1 MRKALSIYMSDLK
14 QLRTNWAAAVL
25 AAGLIVLP
33 SLYAWI
39 NVEASLDPYD
49 NTVNLRVGV
58 VNEDRGAELAG
69 HRFHAGKE
77 IINALR
83 NNHRLG
89 WQFVTKAKGME
100 GVRKGDYFATIVIP
114 EDFSANLATIVRDR
128 PKRAVIHYYENDK
141 RNAIVPKIT
150 ERGVST
156 LSAQVGDE
164 FTAIVNTVLFSLFHE
179 AGVTLEQQLP
189 DIRHFETLLFR
200 LQNDL
205 PTIERQLDKASRD
218 AAQARQ
224 FIQRAEQLLPKAE
237 QVVNQG
243 REWLDGAGRF
253 FAQTKETPR
262 LFMAPTEAWLRT
274 LEELTVSLEQWAAA
288 PPRSDDDFERWAA
301 TGKAIATDGE
311 QLLSQLDD
319 ALHRLEGAAD
329 IDRPAHLRNALIRL
343 RQTFAD
349 MQDMAMRPA
358 GQSFETIVEHVQ
370 TQAAAVDAAVKGVRQ
385 AYEQQ
390 ALPLIQTK
398 WAEMAP
404 LFQQT
409 KQRLE
414 NMAGVISR
422 LERLFTNAD
431 RDLKATEQWLT
442 AAKTEY
448 PFLARH
454 VSELTALV
462 AKMKSETDINE
473 LIHLLKQDPQAK
485 GAFLAHPVD
494 VKTYRLFPLPN
505 YGSGMNPFYTVLAIW
520 VGGLLLVSVLVIDPF
535 RENGN
540 TARAMYIG
548 RLLTF
553 WTLNLLQAFV
563 VTVGAAMF
571 LPHIFIR
578 DPHWFVMFGLLA
590 GMVFTVII
598 FTLVSLFGNVGKA
611 MAIILLVLQI
621 AGAGGTYPVELIPPF
636 FRLLNPWLPFTY
648 AIDLMRE
655 AVGGIVWE
663 NVRRDV
669 VRLCLFAVAALLAGL
684 SFQAPLSRWMRVFKE
699 KVAESKLFH

>member
-1 MRKALSIYMSDLK
+1 MSDLK
-14 QLRTNWAAAVL
+14 QLTTNWAAAVL

-253 FAQTKETPR
+253 
-262 LFMAPTEAWLRT
+262 
-274 LEELTVSLEQWAAA
+274 
-288 PPRSDDDFERWAA
+288 
-301 TGKAIATDGE
+301 
-311 QLLSQLDD
+311 
-319 ALHRLEGAAD
+319 
-329 IDRPAHLRNALIRL
+329 
-343 RQTFAD
+343 
-349 MQDMAMRPA
+349 
-358 GQSFETIVEHVQ
+358 
-370 TQAAAVDAAVKGVRQ
+370 
-385 AYEQQ
+385 
-390 ALPLIQTK
+390 
-398 WAEMAP
+398 
-404 LFQQT
+404 
-409 KQRLE
+409 
-414 NMAGVISR
+414 
-422 LERLFTNAD
+422 
-431 RDLKATEQWLT
+431 
-442 AAKTEY
+442 
-448 PFLARH
+448 
-454 VSELTALV
+454 
-462 AKMKSETDINE
+462 
-473 LIHLLKQDPQAK
+473 LLKQRKLP
-485 GAFLAHPVD
+485 GCLWH
-494 VKTYRLFPLPN
+494 RLKR
-505 YGSGMNPFYTVLAIW
+505 GCA
-520 VGGLLLVSVLVIDPF
+520 LLKS
-535 RENGN
+535 
-540 TARAMYIG
+540 
-548 RLLTF
+548 
-553 WTLNLLQAFV
+553 
-563 VTVGAAMF
+563 
-571 LPHIFIR
+571 
-578 DPHWFVMFGLLA
+578 
-590 GMVFTVII
+590 
-598 FTLVSLFGNVGKA
+598 SLFRWNSGQ
-611 MAIILLVLQI
+611 LPRLVLMMI
-621 AGAGGTYPVELIPPF
+621 SNGGQQPA
-636 FRLLNPWLPFTY
+636 R
-648 AIDLMRE
+648 
-655 AVGGIVWE
+655 
-663 NVRRDV
+663 
-669 VRLCLFAVAALLAGL
+669 
-684 SFQAPLSRWMRVFKE
+684 Q
-699 KVAESKLFH
+699 